1 MKKEVIEKVCGA
13 IVMGVFTL
21 WIFAEVV
28 RALI

>member
-1 MKKEVIEKVCGA
+1 MKKEVIEKVCGV
-13 IVMGVFTL
+13 IVMMAFTG